1 MKLVS
6 AMCPNCGAQL
16 ELDENMEK
24 GFCMYCGSQILVQDA
39 VQKYK
44 IELSGRV
51 SVEGILS
58 AEDLAKNGETFMKIG
73 NIQQAYEAFSELST
87 KYPDDFRGWWGLVR
101 AVTEDF
107 SLMPSETNYHTQE
120 RQMAAEFFEYAR
132 KTAGNDPG
140 DFKEVYEKWDKK
152 YSHDQRV
159 MELEAEYSECKATRS
174 GAKGSQIFGGFAS
187 AGHLL
192 IFIVLAAV
200 SAVLVLLEIVL
211 ISEIIKGGSVGASI
225 ILGIF
230 ALVFFA
236 PTLKLLSY
244 TFLVRLP
251 ELIGAVREARDS
263 ARLSSEMK
271 ARMEEIDREYS
282 DIAK

>member
-24 GFCMYCGSQILVQDA
+24 GFCMYCGSQIIVQDA

-58 AEDLAKNGETFMKIG
+58 AEDFAKNGDTFMSIG
-73 NIQQAYEAFSELST
+73 NIQQAYEAFRELST

-101 AVTEDF
+101 AVTNDF
-107 SLMPSETNYHTQE
+107 SLMPSETNYHTEE
-120 RQMAAEFFEYAR
+120 RQMAAEYFDYAC
-132 KTAGNDPG
+132 KTAGDENG
-140 DFKEVYEKWDKK
+140 DFREAYEKWDKK

-159 MELEAEYSECKATRS
+159 MELEAEYSKCKATRS

-192 IFIVLAAV
+192 IFIVLAVV
-200 SAVLVLLEIVL
+200 SAVLVLIEVVL
-211 ISEIIKGGSVGASI
+211 IGGIIKGGSVGAGI

-230 ALVFFA
+230 ALVFAA
-236 PTLKLLSY
+236 PTLKLLAY

-251 ELIGAVREARDS
+251 ELISAVREARDS
-263 ARLSSEMK
+263 ARLSAEMK
-271 ARMEEIDREYS
+271 VRMEEIDREYS
-282 DIAK
+282 DISE